1 MDKLSRILLIA
12 ILASAVIAGTVA
24 AAAPGQ
30 RYIVILKNRTGA
42 APDVASLG
50 GSIEFR
56 QDDEVV
62 VTIPPGAIAAL
73 KADPKVRYVER
84 VGGEPLP
91 AEDVLIGAPSDPQP
105 GHAPQ
110 ARHFTPHALGSTQ
123 WDSGT
128 YKYDGAGNIIG
139 IGTDYYVY
147 DGVQRLTQSSTKGT
161 AETYTYDGFGNMKT
175 RTNQTIPQV
184 QASTNQYLGYTY
196 NEIGAVTSDG
206 SYTFTYDALGQPLSK
221 AYPNKET
228 EYYLYTASD
237 ERIGVARG
245 GWWDWSIRDESGK
258 VLRQYKSSITNPSLP
273 SLWVEDFVWRNGLLL
288 GSQRPLEMGGRRHFH
303 LDHLGTP
310 RLVTSDDGQLVSYH
324 DYYPFGDEHSPVA
337 QEVPSGFDREDP
349 LKFTGHERDYA
360 GGMGGEDGHAV
371 DYMHARYYNP
381 NVGRFLSVDPVEGN
395 PSHPQSWNRYAY
407 VMNNPING
415 TDPTGKDCV
424 NALNCIGQV
433 LALTNPMTY
442 IAGYND
448 AVMEAVLPSA
458 PAANGSIQ
466 PTYAEF
472 TMIAPFVPGA
482 SAGAASETETVLQN
496 ATKGE
501 ALQAVR
507 GGAGEMTDAQR
518 AIVIRQVQRATTKE
532 SVTVVR
538 ESNGTVSVMRTRPGH
553 DGAQTMVRT
562 IPSAGEGK
570 TVQTATNAAGKTT
583 HYDPKSS
590 PSLWDKIKSWWY

>member
-1 MDKLSRILLIA
+1 
-12 ILASAVIAGTVA
+12 V
-24 AAAPGQ
+24 
-30 RYIVILKNRTGA
+30 RYI
-42 APDVASLG
+42 
-50 GSIEFR
+50 
-56 QDDEVV
+56 
-62 VTIPPGAIAAL
+62 
-73 KADPKVRYVER
+73 ER
-84 VGGEPLP
+84 VGGEPSP

-161 AETYTYDGFGNMKT
+161 AETYTYDGFGNMET

-184 QASTNQYLGYTY
+184 QSATNRYLGYTY

-206 SYTFTYDALGQPLSK
+206 SYTFTYDVLGQPLSK

-258 VLRQYKSSITNPSLP
+258 VLRQYKSSITNPSAP

-337 QEVPSGFDREDP
+337 QEVPSGFDREGP

-371 DYMHARYYNP
+371 DYMHARYYSP
-381 NVGRFLSVDPVEGN
+381 TAGRFLSVDPVIGK
-395 PSHPQSWNRYAY
+395 PAQPQSWNRYAY
-407 VMNNPING
+407 VQNNPINR
-415 TDPTGKDCV
+415 TDPTGRCGESASFVGPTKPCMEVAKNVVDKAAFLFAKPGLTV
-424 NALNCIGQV
+424 MAGFYNDSPKQVASGTAQLIVAGAVGGAVSALTKPALAAASSTSLMSRSSIALNLGGEGEVAGASVVNVQAGSMGGNTAMAVRSAVGLARTTGQSV
-433 LALTNPMTY
+433 VVASGDALPFQTGAVNTVITNNVPINAGMTY
-442 IAGYND
+442 FGQSFTSSEIYR
-448 AVMEAVLPSA
+448 VLSTVGQWI
-458 PAANGSIQ
+458 GSS
-466 PTYAEF
+466 
-472 TMIAPFVPGA
+472 VP
-482 SAGAASETETVLQN
+482 
-496 ATKGE
+496 
-501 ALQAVR
+501 
-507 GGAGEMTDAQR
+507 
-518 AIVIRQVQRATTKE
+518 
-532 SVTVVR
+532 
-538 ESNGTVSVMRTRPGH
+538 
-553 DGAQTMVRT
+553 
-562 IPSAGEGK
+562 
-570 TVQTATNAAGKTT
+570 
-583 HYDPKSS
+583 
-590 PSLWDKIKSWWY
+590 